1 MADRAAVWG
10 PQRRLKDSMPRLADE
25 STGSFANRLAHAHG
39 LELGMFL
46 DRVGTGRQPVN
57 PRLPSL
63 AELYVNREA
72 LDNLAVLS
80 GRTPHQLQLALT
92 SLQDR
97 FLLSGDDPACWQWPF
112 KVREGTGYV
121 VRCCD
126 LCAGARGVDE
136 AAWLLWPDQWRV
148 CLRHR
153 RFTDNHRGQGP
164 YVVPLDGLPEVVRA
178 HTDRLR
184 LERRFSAAGAEL
196 FADGFQVVAC
206 WWARMGG
213 DVWSWTQ
220 RAWRV
225 GLEARELR
233 TGPLVIYPEAV
244 QLALEMLR
252 YEQEGARSRAAREVW
267 VQQVQQLMDG
277 WGLEGSEGLGEL
289 VQWLDHHARPAA
301 SPFAPDNGRHLR
313 RRRRRVL
320 AVGHSRLAEPSGSL
334 PERSCM
340 L

>member
-1 MADRAAVWG
+1 MADRASGWG
-10 PQRRLKDSMPRLADE
+10 PHRRLKDSVPCLAGE

-39 LELGMFL
+39 LELGVFL

-63 AELYVNREA
+63 AELYVTRAA

-80 GRTPHQLQLALT
+80 GRTPRQLQLALT
-92 SLQDR
+92 NLQDR
-97 FLLSGDDPACWQWPF
+97 FLLSGDDPARWQWPF
-112 KVREGTGYV
+112 EVREGHV

-136 AAWLLWPDQWRV
+136 SAWLLWPDRWRV

-153 RFTDNHRGQGP
+153 RFTDDYRGKGP
-164 YVVPLDGLPEVVRA
+164 DVVRLDGLPEVVRA
-178 HTDRLR
+178 HAERLR
-184 LERRFSAAGAEL
+184 LERRFGAAGAEL
-196 FADGFQVVAC
+196 FADGFQVVVC
-206 WWARMGG
+206 WWARMA

-244 QLALEMLR
+244 QLAREMLR
-252 YEQEGARSRAAREVW
+252 YEQEGARSRAARAVW
-267 VQQVQQLMDG
+267 VEQVQQLMDG
-277 WGLEGSEGLGEL
+277 WGLEGDEGRGEL
-289 VQWLDHHARPAA
+289 LQWLDHHARPAA
-301 SPFAPDNGRHLR
+301 SPFAGDDGRHLR